1 MAAEVFSEI
10 AGNYDR
16 INTIL
21 SLGQDKRW
29 RKKVVAKLPPG
40 TILDLGA
47 GTGAANP
54 LFSKRVVVALDPAP
68 EMLALNAAV
77 HRVVAYGERL
87 PFADEAFDAVFSAF
101 VIRNLESVPEAVK
114 EIARVLKPGG
124 AAGIVDLGR
133 PRNSAAA
140 AVHRAGSAITLHTVG
155 FLSRSPAEYAYLH
168 RSLDKLPH
176 PEVLYSG
183 LALEVEDVWRMGP
196 LGFVY
201 GAILRKSR

>member
-10 AGNYDR
+10 AGHYDR
-16 INTIL
+16 TNTVL

-29 RKKVVAKLPPG
+29 REKVVAKLPPG

-54 LFSKRVVVALDPAP
+54 LFGKRVVVALDPAP

-77 HRVVAYGERL
+77 HRVVAYGEGL
-87 PFADEAFDAVFSAF
+87 PFEDEAFEAVFSAF
-101 VIRNLESVPEAVK
+101 VVRNLESVSETVE

-140 AVHRAGSAITLHTVG
+140 VLHRVGSAVTLRTVG
-155 FLSRSPAEYAYLH
+155 FVSRSHSEYAYLH
-168 RSLDKLPH
+168 KSLDKLPH
-176 PEVLYSG
+176 PEVLYAG
-183 LALEVEDVWRMGP
+183 LALEVEEVWRMGP

-201 GAILRKSR
+201 GVILRKSR

>member
-16 INTIL
+16 INTAL
-21 SLGQDKRW
+21 SFGQDKRW
-29 RKKVVAKLPPG
+29 REKVVAKLPPG
-40 TILDLGA
+40 RILDLGA

-54 LFSKRVVVALDPAP
+54 LFSGRAVVALDPTP
-68 EMLALNAAV
+68 EMLALNSTN
-77 HRVVAYGERL
+77 HRVIAYGERL
-87 PFADEAFDAVFSAF
+87 PFHDEAFAAVFSAF
-101 VIRNLESVPEAVK
+101 VVRNLESVPETVK

-133 PRNSAAA
+133 PRNSVA
-140 AVHRAGSAITLHTVG
+140 AVLHRVGSAVTLHTVG
-155 FLSRSPAEYAYLH
+155 FLSRSRAEYAYLH

-176 PEVLYSG
+176 PEVLFAG
-183 LALEVEDVWRMGP
+183 LALEVEEVWRMGP

-201 GAILRKSR
+201 GVILRKSQ